1 MQKIFCWHFLKHTL
15 TCNCVVLIVSYVWKN
30 LFLSIVYLWTTVC
43 SISMPFFQTI
53 ATFFLWWPLGL
64 LSMSSLI
71 FDIYA
76 WPAFFYPK
84 AFVYNSVA
92 YCLITN
98 LYITLFMVPH
108 SLCEVSTMDAQDLK
122 DSKLVILITWYHTVS

>member
-1 MQKIFCWHFLKHTL
+1 MQKIFCWHFFKNTL
-15 TCNCVVLIVSYVWKN
+15 TCNCVFLIVSYVLKN
-30 LFLSIVYLWTTVC
+30 LFLSIIYLRTTVC

-71 FDIYA
+71 IDINV

-92 YCLITN
+92 FCLITN
-98 LYITLFMVPH
+98 LHITLFMVPQFTVWSFNDVCSGLKGFKSSYPDH
-108 SLCEVSTMDAQDLK
+108 MVS
-122 DSKLVILITWYHTVS
+122 YC